1 MRSSTKTYWLIGL
14 LGTASLAIYLGA
26 FALPFWLPRTYQ
38 LPSLDIIKAGVWVPA
53 LGIAFVLGFM
63 ALVGLYF
70 VAYGL
75 VRRYNT
81 GIGPILLFAVL
92 FAICLGF
99 MYPVNAADLFLYDFQ
114 GRTLVHHGENP
125 YLHAP
130 AEFTAD
136 PEAAFAPRPDLPAV
150 YGPLWLWLEALVQR
164 LRAEHRLQRLLL
176 LKIVAVGAHVANS
189 WLIWLLLRNKPSRQ
203 RVTGTLLYAWNPLIL
218 LETAGNGH
226 NDAVMMTFVLLA
238 VYCVQYSRWLWVLPC
253 LMLAGLVKYVSFLWV
268 PLFAFLI
275 LRQLGFSR
283 RGLSVLGGSGLLSIG
298 LLVLAYMPLWE
309 GAETFGA
316 LRAANSSRGLSLPLS
331 LVLTWQALAPTGS
344 LAQLAEPVVRGLS
357 WILLGVVYT
366 RQLKTVRDLKTLMSA
381 CFWTGLV
388 YVVAVVLQLQPWYL
402 IWLFPLAVLS
412 ETRLPVL
419 ISVGLSVGLFIS
431 YVPFLWVLAARPLS
445 AGAAL
450 ALLVGILICMTL
462 ILRLLLKK
470 ARRTH

>member
-1 MRSSTKTYWLIGL
+1 MRSSAKIYWLIGL
-14 LGTASLAIYLGA
+14 LGTASLAIYFGA

-53 LGIAFVLGFM
+53 LGTAFVLGFM
-63 ALVGLYF
+63 TVVGVYF
-70 VAYGL
+70 VAYRL
-75 VRRYNT
+75 VSRCKT
-81 GIGPILLFAVL
+81 GIGLILLFAVL
-92 FAICLGF
+92 FAICLGL
-99 MYPVNAADLFLYDFQ
+99 MYPVNAADLFLYEFQ
-114 GRTLVHHGENP
+114 GRILVHHGENP

-150 YGPLWLWLEALVQR
+150 YGPLWLWLEALVQHIGG
-164 LRAEHRLQRLLL
+164 EHRLQRLLL
-176 LKIVAVGAHVANS
+176 LKIVAVGAHLANS

-226 NDAVMMTFVLLA
+226 NDAVMMTCVLLA
-238 VYCVQYSRWLWVLPC
+238 VFCVQHSRWFWVLPC
-253 LMLAGLVKYVSFLWV
+253 LMLAGLIKYVSFLWV
-268 PLFAFLI
+268 PLFALLI

-298 LLVLAYMPLWE
+298 LLVLAYTPLWE
-309 GAETFGA
+309 GADTFGA
-316 LRAANSSRGLSLPLS
+316 LKAANSSRGLSLPLS
-331 LVLTWQALAPTGS
+331 LVLTWQALASTGS
-344 LAQLAEPVVRGLS
+344 LAELAEPVVRGLS

-366 RQLKTVRDLKTLMSA
+366 RQLKIVRDLKTLISA

-388 YVVAVVLQLQPWYL
+388 YVVVVVLQLQPWYL

-412 ETRLPVL
+412 ESQLPVL
-419 ISVGLSVGLFIS
+419 ISVGLSVGLFIT

-445 AGAAL
+445 TGASVV
-450 ALLVGILICMTL
+450 LLVGIFASMVL
-462 ILRLLLKK
+462 ILLLLFKR
-470 ARRTH
+470 ARRAR